1 MVKYEIKA
9 YSLDEAK
16 QKAAD
21 MGLTVVRNVTQS
33 WKNAG
38 APVADKEFK
47 TFAVDMMDKNR
58 LTNSIGVAL
67 VVAFIPGSKDTRER
81 PYKFVNN
88 VQEGRRTTKRV
99 FEVRIKETEELVG
112 EAPTK
117 GEAIELAKAAMV
129 KYKKDMYCPIVYKVA
144 EEEKAVAFDLE
155 YVPSITAKEGTY
167 VVFGNENSSF

>member
-81 PYKFVNN
+81 PYKLVNN

-112 EAPTK
+112 EAFTK

-129 KYKKDMYCPIVYKVA
+129 KYKKDMRLEPMNPYERRIIHSALQGYPNVMTKSVGSEPNRKVIIC
-144 EEEKAVAFDLE
+144 
-155 YVPSITAKEGTY
+155 YVK
-167 VVFGNENSSF
+167 